1 MDPLPLLSFS
11 GSKTIKK
18 IIILLHLFAT
28 RHCNCILCTDTKD
41 LLLFFFNEILQYF
54 LKVGTYQ
61 VPTGSNM
68 LVYMILNRD
77 VQLGL
82 QRFSIRAVEL
92 SRRASNSMGERKK
105 KIKTLRTTI
114 ASERQNG
121 HVA

>member
-1 MDPLPLLSFS
+1 MGIEFYGPSA
-11 GSKTIKK
+11 TV
-18 IIILLHLFAT
+18 ILLWFQSYEENNNIT
-28 RHCNCILCTDTKD
+28 SFVCFLCTDTKD
-41 LLLFFFNEILQYF
+41 YLLFFFNEILQYF
-54 LKVGTYQ
+54 LKVQ
-61 VPTGSNM
+61 VATGSNM
-68 LVYMILNRD
+68 LVYIILNRD